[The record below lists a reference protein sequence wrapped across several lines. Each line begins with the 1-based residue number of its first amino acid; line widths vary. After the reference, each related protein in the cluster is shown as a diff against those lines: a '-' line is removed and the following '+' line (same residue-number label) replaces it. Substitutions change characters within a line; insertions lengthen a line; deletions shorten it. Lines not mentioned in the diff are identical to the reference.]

1 MSAIA
6 WNAVRDGN
14 GITVRHQW
22 NAHTGMWLSAAYLE
36 RRHNSAAQRAL
47 LDDLEARTGQR
58 GRYGG
63 KALRTTSSTGSSAA
77 PPR

>member
-1 MSAIA
+1 
-6 WNAVRDGN
+6 
-14 GITVRHQW
+14 
-22 NAHTGMWLSAAYLE
+22 MWLSAAYLE